1 MADKETKAN
10 WTNIFF
16 ILFFVG
22 TIIFIIATP
31 IYIINKI
38 EKDSKKPRAIKKSE
52 ILKDAYDKKHK
63 RI

>member
-1 MADKETKAN
+1 VADKETKSN

-38 EKDSKKPRAIKKSE
+38 EKDSKKPRVVKTSLTIVYKKV
-52 ILKDAYDKKHK
+52 YNYT
-63 RI
+63 